1 MHDATQCRAFWA
13 EQDQTKG
20 FLYNHMV
27 KNNPIL
33 PLQQLLNVCALLQNV
48 GKVITTREQWQTA
61 SSKGIFPSEFSCGLS
76 IDQTTG
82 IQRWIGWTGGTLKKD
97 PGLDEGWRYTFGSAI
112 SISHF
117 PHTASYNVILL
128 VRSALT
134 VIWRS
139 WGNKLSVTE

>member
-1 MHDATQCRAFWA
+1 MFPTFAWDLEFKLEQQRSSPINQCMMQLSVGRF
-13 EQDQTKG
+13 ELSRIDQTKG

-97 PGLDEGWRYTFGSAI
+97 PGLDEG
-112 SISHF
+112 
-117 PHTASYNVILL
+117 
-128 VRSALT
+128 
-134 VIWRS
+134 
-139 WGNKLSVTE
+139 